1 MPSMALKIN
10 SMKKIITLLIVLSAC
25 ITTRLSA
32 QSQEVQQ
39 LLLNVEKLAQFKQI
53 LSDMKKGYEVISTGY
68 STIKNLSQGNFN
80 LHKTFLDGLM
90 MVSPSV
96 KKYKRIA
103 DIINNQLMIVKEY
116 KNAFNRFK
124 QDGNFNPDEIM
135 YLGKVYSNLF
145 KQSLNDL
152 DELTIIITDS
162 KLRMSDDERLEAID
176 SIYNNMQDKLLFLRH
191 FNNNTTILAVQRA
204 REKNDAVTMKK
215 IYGVTN

>member
-1 MPSMALKIN
+1 
-10 SMKKIITLLIVLSAC
+10 MKKIIVLLIVLNTYMAAK
-25 ITTRLSA
+25 LSA
-32 QSQEVQQ
+32 QSEEAQQ

-53 LSDMKKGYEVISTGY
+53 LSDMKKGYQVISTGY
-68 STIKNLSQGNFN
+68 STVKNLSEGNFN

-103 DIINNQLMIVKEY
+103 DIINNQIMIVKEY

-124 QDGNFNPDEIM
+124 QDGNFNAEEIV
-135 YLGKVYSNLF
+135 YLGNVYGNLF

-152 DELTIIITDS
+152 DELAIIITYS
-162 KLRMSDDERLEAID
+162 KVRMSDDERLEAID
-176 SIYNNMQDKLLFLRH
+176 RIYNNMQDKLLFLRH

-204 REKNDAVTMKK
+204 REKHDVVTMKK

>member
-1 MPSMALKIN
+1 MALKIN

-25 ITTRLSA
+25 ITTSLSA

-96 KKYKRIA
+96 KKYTRIA
-103 DIINNQLMIVKEY
+103 DIMNNQLMIVKEY

-124 QDGNFNPDEIM
+124 QDGNFNPNEIV
-135 YLGKVYSNLF
+135 YLGNVYSNLF
-145 KQSLNDL
+145 K
-152 DELTIIITDS
+152 
-162 KLRMSDDERLEAID
+162 
-176 SIYNNMQDKLLFLRH
+176 
-191 FNNNTTILAVQRA
+191 
-204 REKNDAVTMKK
+204 
-215 IYGVTN
+215 

>member
-1 MPSMALKIN
+1 
-10 SMKKIITLLIVLSAC
+10 MKKIIVLIIVLSTCMASK
-25 ITTRLSA
+25 LLA
-32 QSQEVQQ
+32 QSEEAQQ

-53 LSDMKKGYEVISTGY
+53 LSDMKKGYQVISTGY
-68 STIKNLSQGNFN
+68 STIKDLSQGNFI
-80 LHKTFLDGLM
+80 LHKSFLDGLM

-103 DIINNQLMIVKEY
+103 DIINNQIKIAKEY

-124 QDGNFNPDEIM
+124 QDGNFNSGEID
-135 YLGKVYSNLF
+135 YLRNVYGNLF

-152 DELTIIITDS
+152 DELTIIITDN

-176 SIYNNMQDKLLFLRH
+176 RIYNNMQDKLLFLRH

-204 REKNDAVTMKK
+204 REKDDAVTMKK

>member
-1 MPSMALKIN
+1 
-10 SMKKIITLLIVLSAC
+10 MKKIIVILIALSTC
-25 ITTRLSA
+25 MTSKLSA
-32 QSQEVQQ
+32 QSDEAQQ

-53 LSDMKKGYEVISTGY
+53 LGDMKKGYEVISTGY

-96 KKYKRIA
+96 KKYKRIT
-103 DIINNQLMIVKEY
+103 DIINNQIIIVKEY

-124 QDGNFNPDEIM
+124 RDGNFNPDEIM
-135 YLGKVYSNLF
+135 YLGNVYSNLF
-145 KQSLNDL
+145 QQSLNDL

>member
-1 MPSMALKIN
+1 MIF
-10 SMKKIITLLIVLSAC
+10 LLVILYGF
-25 ITTRLSA
+25 TTAKVSA
-32 QSQEVQQ
+32 QSDEAQQ

-53 LSDMKKGYEVISTGY
+53 LSDMKKGYQIISTGY

-90 MVSPSV
+90 LVSPTV
-96 KKYKRIA
+96 KKYKRIV
-103 DIINNQLMIVKEY
+103 DIINNQIMIVKEY

-124 QDGNFNPDEIM
+124 QDSNFNPDEIE
-135 YLGKVYSNLF
+135 YLGKVYGNVF
-145 KQSLNDL
+145 KESLNDL
-152 DELTIIITDS
+152 DELTIILTDS

-176 SIYNNMQDKLLFLRH
+176 RIFNNMQDKLLFLRH

-204 REKNDAVTMKK
+204 RAKNDAATMNK